1 MSFIVKRGLTKNQLA
16 MKAAKTKPSQEELLA
31 AQDALFMSILNR
43 LNELEVQNGDLSR
56 LQHERLDSAE

>member
-1 MSFIVKRGLTKNQLA
+1 MSFIVKRGLTKNQLEA
-16 MKAAKTKPSQEELLA
+16 KAAKTKPSQEEILA